1 MHLMSRSNVV
11 VNIKSIRANKLLAE
25 PRFVKAELD
34 PQMKRY
40 PGDDLVLWVRLDWE
54 QNYVKNL
61 SFFGQL
67 SDFQKI
73 ILESMASLLI
83 NKPITLLET
92 LSIRE
97 CEAFLRDK
105 NSEAA
110 FEGMTEVDENELKKV
125 FQWVK
130 AWPKFMPAKEYSF
143 SNEKGPFHQLK
154 VVDKIK
160 EIRAFLNS
168 PEILT
173 LYQNLVRP
181 ELVDVEDL
189 TVYIHAPYGS
199 AEEKSIFEELHILGV
214 EAFQEENL
222 NFIPDA

>member
-1 MHLMSRSNVV
+1 MVI
-11 VNIKSIRANKLLAE
+11 IKSNRAKNLLTN
-25 PRFVKAELD
+25 PRFFKPELD

-40 PGDDLVLWVRLDWE
+40 PGDDLILWVRLDWE

-83 NKPITLLET
+83 NKPIALLDT
-92 LSIRE
+92 LSVRE

-105 NSEAA
+105 NSETA
-110 FEGMTEVDENELKKV
+110 FDGMTEVDESVLKKV
-125 FQWVK
+125 FHWIKV
-130 AWPKFMPAKEYSF
+130 WPKVTPPKEYTF
-143 SNEKGPFHQLK
+143 SSEKGPFEQLK

-160 EIRAFLNS
+160 EIKAFLNS

-173 LYQNLVRP
+173 LYQNLARP